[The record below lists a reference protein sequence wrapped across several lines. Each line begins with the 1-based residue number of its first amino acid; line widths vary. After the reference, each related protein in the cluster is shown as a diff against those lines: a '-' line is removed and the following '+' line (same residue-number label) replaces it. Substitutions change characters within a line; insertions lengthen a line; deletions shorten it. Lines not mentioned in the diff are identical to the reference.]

1 MLEYDGPEVSEGID
15 VRKTD
20 GLGKSIIHHYQYFL
34 IVNLRFQPGV
44 CNGCHDLMGKA
55 VNFNDAT
62 IATVKGNNYTILFLY
77 MSKDEAISL
86 LRNEDLTEKVE
97 HYKT

>member
-1 MLEYDGPEVSEGID
+1 
-15 VRKTD
+15 
-20 GLGKSIIHHYQYFL
+20 
-34 IVNLRFQPGV
+34 
-44 CNGCHDLMGKA
+44 MGKA